1 MFFVAFFIIATACS
15 AITVKTLVG
24 YSDIK
29 LLAKLLISAVVV
41 AGWFAPLFISALRH
55 APWLNPKL
63 FAVISFTGYT
73 LLGFVF
79 ITFCLLMLR
88 DVIWYGIYGSAR
100 VFGVDNWSLN
110 PKNISVLGYANM
122 AVVTLAVIIGG
133 YALYQGVKVP
143 DVAEIRLE
151 TSHIARDL
159 RLVHLSDLHIDRTT
173 PVSRIRKIV
182 EKVGSLNPDVILMT
196 GDIVDDDATALDEQL
211 EVLQS
216 LSAPHG
222 VYAALG
228 NHEFYNGLNPWM
240 YKYKKLGFTVLFNRG
255 MTVANDIFVAGIPD
269 SPTACSHPGLNIN
282 ISRSLEGSSQKQF
295 KILLSHNPEIVDSI
309 SSYNYQLMLAGH
321 THGGQIF
328 PFHYF
333 VKKANRYLSG
343 DYKVNGIDLHVSPG
357 AGTWGPSMRLFAPSE
372 ITVIDLIKK

>member
-1 MFFVAFFIIATACS
+1 MFFIAFFIVATACS
-15 AITVKTLVG
+15 AITIKTLVG
-24 YSDIK
+24 YSD
-29 LLAKLLISAVVV
+29 LRLTAKILISAVVL
-41 AGWFAPLFISALRH
+41 AGWFAPLFVSALRH
-55 APWLNPKL
+55 APWLNPKV
-63 FAVISFTGYT
+63 FALISFVGYT

-100 VFGVDNWSLN
+100 VLGVDSWSFN

-122 AVVTLAVIIGG
+122 VVVILAVFISG

-143 DVAEIRLE
+143 EVNEVRLE
-151 TSHIARDL
+151 TPHIAHDL

-173 PVSRIRKIV
+173 PLSRIHKIV
-182 EKVGSLNPDVILMT
+182 EKVGSLNPDVILLT
-196 GDIVDDDATALDEQL
+196 GDIADDDATALDGQL
-211 EVLQS
+211 AALQN
-216 LSAPHG
+216 LSAPYG
-222 VYAALG
+222 VYIALG
-228 NHEFYNGLNPWM
+228 NHEFYNGLYSWM

-269 SPTACSHPGLNIN
+269 SHTACSHPELNIN

-295 KILLSHNPEIVDSI
+295 KILLSHNPEIADSI

-343 DYKVNGIDLHVSPG
+343 DYKINGINLHVSPG

-372 ITVIDLIKK
+372 IAVIDLIKK